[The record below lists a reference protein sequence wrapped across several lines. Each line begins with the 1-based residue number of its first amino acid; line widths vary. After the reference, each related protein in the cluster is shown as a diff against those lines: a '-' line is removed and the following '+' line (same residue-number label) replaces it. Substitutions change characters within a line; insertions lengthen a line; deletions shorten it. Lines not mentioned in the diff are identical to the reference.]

1 MMSRFVYALLL
12 LLVLSI
18 GSAVLAQDELDGG
31 TLNYGETVEIDADGV
46 LTVVFTFE
54 GSEGDII
61 SITVNSEDDFD
72 SRINLFDPN
81 EDELFVDDD
90 SGGYPNPAA
99 HRIELPE
106 SGTYTLMLDNYA
118 GNEFE
123 GDFEV
128 TVEQTELLL
137 LNDGEQTITLGDG
150 TASTDVMDFDV
161 EEGQFY
167 ILTVSFSDAS
177 DTTLYIEFGEE
188 GDYYP
193 NTRFAISGLVA
204 SSFVFE
210 ADETGR
216 ARLKFQF
223 TGYDEE
229 IEVTVSAEAIDL

>member
-1 MMSRFVYALLL
+1 MSGLAHILLL
-12 LLVLSI
+12 LLIFNVGSSI
-18 GSAVLAQDELDGG
+18 LAQDELDGG
-31 TLNYGETVEIDADGV
+31 ELTYGETIEVDAAGATS
-46 LTVVFTFE
+46 LNFTFG
-54 GSEGDII
+54 GSEGDVINII
-61 SITVNSEDDFD
+61 VDSQDDVD
-72 SRINLFDPN
+72 SRITLFDPD
-81 EDELFVDDD
+81 EDEFFSDDD

-106 SGTYTLMLDNYA
+106 SGTYTLVLDNYA
-118 GNEFE
+118 GDELE

-150 TASTDVMDFDV
+150 VLSTDMMDFDV
-161 EEGQFY
+161 EAGQFY
-167 ILTVSFSDAS
+167 LLTVSINDAS

-188 GDYYP
+188 GDYFP

-210 ADETGR
+210 ADVTGR

-223 TGYDEE
+223 IGFDEEE
-229 IEVTVSAEAIDL
+229 IEVTVSAEALE